1 MIWSDL
7 ARACFSSC
15 CVQVL
20 LLCFPLSHTCKQPGA
35 VTFSAL
41 ISHLQLHLLPDHFTD
56 GISQVYC
63 EESSAKCPSAGC
75 PLPGTNFS
83 SDFYG
88 PEALSMS
95 CSWPDAF
102 RLAYAV
108 LVFLTRRV
116 IETKSSLKYISSFRV
131 NSITLHTFLCQ
142 MSLLAA
148 SSVFSTCC
156 VLRLVAQSCLTLWDP
171 HGWYPIRLLY
181 PGERSSILQARIL
194 EWIAMPFS
202 RAGIKPRSPALQVD
216 SLSSEP
222 PGKPGLAWPLSHKA
236 QGNPELGRFWV

>member
-1 MIWSDL
+1 
-7 ARACFSSC
+7 
-15 CVQVL
+15 
-20 LLCFPLSHTCKQPGA
+20 
-35 VTFSAL
+35 
-41 ISHLQLHLLPDHFTD
+41 
-56 GISQVYC
+56 
-63 EESSAKCPSAGC
+63 
-75 PLPGTNFS
+75 
-83 SDFYG
+83 
-88 PEALSMS
+88 MS

-116 IETKSSLKYISSFRV
+116 IETKPSLKYISSFRV

-156 VLRLVAQSCLTLWDP
+156 VLRLVARSCLTLWDP
-171 HGWYPIRLLY
+171 MDGTIRLLY

-202 RAGIKPRSPALQVD
+202 RAGIEPRSPALQVD

-222 PGKPGLAWPLSHKA
+222 PGKPDLAWPLSHKA